1 MCVAKGTTPCFLKGL
16 ENIYRVPLLFPFV
29 FVILA
34 SYWKMAVASNFF
46 LYGKYYRNRV
56 LF

>member
-1 MCVAKGTTPCFLKGL
+1 MYVAKGTTPCFLKGL

-34 SYWKMAVASNFF
+34 SYWKMAAATEKAYHL
-46 LYGKYYRNRV
+46 LYRILEEK
-56 LF
+56 L